1 FRPSTQTVTRD
12 TLPLTQ
18 RYPAVA
24 LRSDPGES
32 APMSDSPDAD
42 ATQFTSEQV
51 RHLASLVRIEL
62 TETEV
67 EEFRSELAS
76 ILSHIDALSEV
87 DTEGVPPTNNG
98 ADLLNV
104 QDDDASEPAMP
115 LEEVLANAPQR
126 EDDYFR
132 VHAVLDQS

>member
-1 FRPSTQTVTRD
+1 
-12 TLPLTQ
+12 
-18 RYPAVA
+18 
-24 LRSDPGES
+24 
-32 APMSDSPDAD
+32 MSDSPDAD

-76 ILSHIDALSEV
+76 ILSHIDALSEI
-87 DTEGVPPTNNG
+87 DTKGVPPTNNG

-104 QDDDASEPAMP
+104 EAEDASRPSMP
-115 LEEVLANAPQR
+115 REEILANAPQR
-126 EDDYFR
+126 EADYFR

>member
-1 FRPSTQTVTRD
+1 MSEVD
-12 TLPLTQ
+12 T
-18 RYPAVA
+18 
-24 LRSDPGES
+24 
-32 APMSDSPDAD
+32 
-42 ATQFTSEQV
+42 TQFTSEQV

-62 TETEV
+62 TESEV
-67 EEFRSELAS
+67 EEFRGELAS
-76 ILSHIDALSEV
+76 ILSHIDALSEI

-104 QDDDASEPAMP
+104 QDADVSQPAMARD
-115 LEEVLANAPQR
+115 EVLANAPQR

>member
-1 FRPSTQTVTRD
+1 MP
-12 TLPLTQ
+12 
-18 RYPAVA
+18 
-24 LRSDPGES
+24 E
-32 APMSDSPDAD
+32 AD
-42 ATQFTSEQV
+42 DTQFTSNQV

-62 TETEV
+62 TESEV

-76 ILSHIDALSEV
+76 ILSHIDTLTEI
-87 DTEGVPPTNNG
+87 DTEDVPPTNNG

-104 QDDDASEPAMP
+104 QDADTSRPAMAR
-115 LEEVLANAPQR
+115 EAILANAPQP

>member
-1 FRPSTQTVTRD
+1 M
-12 TLPLTQ
+12 
-18 RYPAVA
+18 
-24 LRSDPGES
+24 S
-32 APMSDSPDAD
+32 AADS
-42 ATQFTSEQV
+42 TQFTSEQV

-62 TETEV
+62 TDSEV

-76 ILSHIDALSEV
+76 ILSHIAALSEI

-104 QDDDASEPAMP
+104 RDLDASRPAMP
-115 LEEVLANAPQR
+115 RDEILANAPQR

>member
-1 FRPSTQTVTRD
+1 
-12 TLPLTQ
+12 
-18 RYPAVA
+18 
-24 LRSDPGES
+24 
-32 APMSDSPDAD
+32 MPDAVD
-42 ATQFTSEQV
+42 TQFTSEQV

-62 TETEV
+62 TDSEV

-76 ILSHIDALSEV
+76 ILSHIDALAEI

-104 QDDDASEPAMP
+104 QDADASQPAMP
-115 LEEVLANAPQR
+115 RDQVLANAPQR
-126 EDDYFR
+126 EDEYFR

>member
-1 FRPSTQTVTRD
+1 MSN
-12 TLPLTQ
+12 
-18 RYPAVA
+18 
-24 LRSDPGES
+24 
-32 APMSDSPDAD
+32 SDSAR
-42 ATQFTSEQV
+42 FTSEQV

-62 TETEV
+62 TDSEV

-87 DTEGVPPTNNG
+87 DTSGVPPTNNG

-104 QDDDASEPAMP
+104 KDVDASRPAMP
-115 LEEVLANAPQR
+115 RDQILANAPQR
-126 EDDYFR
+126 EDEYFR